1 MCGIFFI
8 KNNNLKKKNFFF
20 KKKINN
26 AVNYQS
32 FRGPDKKSIYF
43 DKNFLMGF
51 NYLKITSGND
61 AMQPYKFDNL
71 LIIFNGEIYNFKKIK
86 KIIIKKHKIRFK
98 TNSDTEVVAAA
109 IRLLGLKSSL
119 KLFRGMFSIIG
130 YDFKKRLF
138 FIARDRLGIKPLFYF
153 KNKSNI
159 IMASTI
165 ESIRIALGKRLRIK
179 KKTMNDYIEKG
190 YLDLNNK
197 TFFENIYSFPVASY
211 VTFKDTFN
219 EKDIIKIW
227 ELKTF
232 NNSKTTNINDI
243 RKVMKETFDIHRFK
257 NKSAIPFS
265 GGMDSNIID
274 YNYKNLFRASLIGEN
289 QLEEKTLK
297 KLSRKKKIFLI
308 SNKKIN
314 FKNSLKEVAQNLDQ
328 PIRSSH
334 WVYQFYLR
342 KLFKK
347 KNIRVMYSGD
357 GADEVFAGY
366 NYAFRYLLNENK
378 KNLTKKIKEN
388 KLIINWL
395 KVNKNINNFNK
406 KISLKDFL
414 KLRITK
420 THIPYWLRAE
430 DEISMNNS
438 IETRVPFLDHITIDR
453 TFMKNSDIFF
463 HKNKNKNILRKIYS
477 KYVDKS
483 VLKQK
488 KIGKPGFSED
498 TYLLFKK
505 NRNKIFKL
513 NYINNN
519 YYIKNIFN
527 KIKDHRKIN
536 NDLLFRLLFLYFWF
550 NKKKHLYST
559 R

>member
-1 MCGIFFI
+1 
-8 KNNNLKKKNFFF
+8 
-20 KKKINN
+20 
-26 AVNYQS
+26 
-32 FRGPDKKSIYF
+32 
-43 DKNFLMGF
+43 
-51 NYLKITSGND
+51 
-61 AMQPYKFDNL
+61 
-71 LIIFNGEIYNFKKIK
+71 
-86 KIIIKKHKIRFK
+86 
-98 TNSDTEVVAAA
+98 
-109 IRLLGLKSSL
+109 
-119 KLFRGMFSIIG
+119 
-130 YDFKKRLF
+130 
-138 FIARDRLGIKPLFYF
+138 
-153 KNKSNI
+153 
-159 IMASTI
+159 
-165 ESIRIALGKRLRIK
+165 
-179 KKTMNDYIEKG
+179 
-190 YLDLNNK
+190 
-197 TFFENIYSFPVASY
+197 
-211 VTFKDTFN
+211 
-219 EKDIIKIW
+219 
-227 ELKTF
+227 
-232 NNSKTTNINDI
+232 
-243 RKVMKETFDIHRFK
+243 
-257 NKSAIPFS
+257 
-265 GGMDSNIID
+265 
-274 YNYKNLFRASLIGEN
+274 
-289 QLEEKTLK
+289 
-297 KLSRKKKIFLI
+297 
-308 SNKKIN
+308 
-314 FKNSLKEVAQNLDQ
+314 
-328 PIRSSH
+328 
-334 WVYQFYLR
+334 
-342 KLFKK
+342 
-347 KNIRVMYSGD
+347 MYSGD

-527 KIKDHRKIN
+527 KIKDYRKIN